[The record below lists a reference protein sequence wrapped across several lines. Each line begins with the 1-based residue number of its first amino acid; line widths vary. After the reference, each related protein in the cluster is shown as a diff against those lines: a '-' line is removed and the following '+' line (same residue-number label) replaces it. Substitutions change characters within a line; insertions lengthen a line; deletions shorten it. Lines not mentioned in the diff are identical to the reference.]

1 MSKHIYD
8 EENLDIQD
16 ENEEVFIKPG
26 GGIVGEDEETENEEQ
41 TVQDDVTDNEYR
53 VTVISDAFL
62 RNELEIKSE
71 TDRTKVKFVYNGETF
86 SGVVLHKINKQDYIF
101 LVQDAKSRN
110 AQKKMK
116 KIHIPDASLVL

>member
-26 GGIVGEDEETENEEQ
+26 GGIIGEDEPEEDKFE
-41 TVQDDVTDNEYR
+41 QDDVIENDYR

-62 RNELEIKSE
+62 KSELEIKSE
-71 TDRTKVKFVYNGETF
+71 TDRTKVKFVYNGETYT
-86 SGVVLHKINKQDYIF
+86 GVVLHKLNKTDYVF
-101 LVQDAKSRN
+101 LVQESRTRN
-110 AQKKMK
+110 APKKMK